1 MEPAPP
7 ALLRRAQRVSATIPV
22 SLLIESGNSTT
33 ERDAYTVDL
42 SRYGARIRTS
52 HTLSPGEKIGIIP
65 SGDSGQTIPGR
76 VVWVQRGEFGRGS
89 LAGLEF
95 LNPLLT

>member
-1 MEPAPP
+1 MEPVPP

-22 SLLIESGNSTT
+22 SLVVESGDSTV

-42 SRYGARIRTS
+42 SRYGVRIRTA
-52 HTLSPGEKIGIIP
+52 HALSPGEKIAIIP

-95 LNPLLT
+95 LSPLLT